1 MSLSDNKKFTDL
13 LRRIREEKQIP
24 QKRLA
29 AALDI
34 DTPMF
39 SRIERGERLA
49 KREQVI
55 ILAKVLELDENYLI
69 NIWMADKIYDLIKNE
84 NQPIEILEIVKND
97 IEVADNVSTVGE
109 DMDATHKIVWI
120 PPVVETEVVDEDV
133 IVDVAEIMP
142 EFPGGTAALMK
153 YLGTNIK
160 YPTISQEMGSAGRV
174 IVQFVVDKDG
184 SISNPEVV
192 RGVDAYLDKEAIRVI
207 SSMPKWRPGVQN
219 GKKVR
224 VKYTVPVVFR
234 LQ

>member
-1 MSLSDNKKFTDL
+1 LHQINMSLSDNKKFIMLFTDL

-84 NQPIEILEIVKND
+84 NQPIEILEIVK
-97 IEVADNVSTVGE
+97 
-109 DMDATHKIVWI
+109 KKF
-120 PPVVETEVVDEDV
+120 VENE
-133 IVDVAEIMP
+133 
-142 EFPGGTAALMK
+142 
-153 YLGTNIK
+153 
-160 YPTISQEMGSAGRV
+160 R
-174 IVQFVVDKDG
+174 
-184 SISNPEVV
+184 
-192 RGVDAYLDKEAIRVI
+192 
-207 SSMPKWRPGVQN
+207 
-219 GKKVR
+219 
-224 VKYTVPVVFR
+224 
-234 LQ
+234 